1 MKTIGNLLM
10 IFAMIAGI
18 NGMVSGQDG
27 RASKA
32 DMKEQKEYEK
42 FNRKEEKK
50 RELERMSEI
59 TSQMVKLQR
68 FVLEADYLGDKY
80 GNMVSV
86 SPSINFIMIDSL
98 EGTVQFGN
106 AFSIGYNG
114 VGGET
119 LDGKVTRY
127 EYTMMGKKKDS
138 YSIMMVFMSSL
149 GTYDITFSVSP
160 DGYADAVIRGSW
172 SGQLKYH
179 GKLVPLGLSKVYKGH
194 TRY

>member
-1 MKTIGNLLM
+1 
-10 IFAMIAGI
+10 
-18 NGMVSGQDG
+18 MVSGQDG

-59 TSQMVKLQR
+59 TGQMVKLQR